1 MSAPFDRSLTGA
13 VDGGLGQDAGISPL
27 AGDEE
32 RVVESALR
40 PHSLTEFIGQPKV
53 SRQLALVL
61 EGAKRRG
68 RPPDHVL
75 LSGPPGLGKTSLALI
90 IGSELGTSVKITSG
104 PAIER
109 SGDLAAMLS
118 NLAPG
123 DVLFI
128 DEIHRIARPAEEL
141 LYMAMEDFRVDVV
154 VGKGPGATAIP
165 LEISPFTLVGA
176 TTRAGLLTGPLRDRF
191 GFVGQM
197 EFYEPAELQ
206 QVLRRSADLL
216 GVELTEDG
224 SAEIAGRSR
233 GTPRIANRL
242 LRRVRDYAEVEA
254 DGRVT
259 REVAMAALA
268 LYDVDVLGLDRL
280 DRAVLD
286 ALVARFGGGPV
297 GVATLAVAV
306 GEEPNTV
313 EEVCEPFLVRAGL
326 LARTPRGRVATE
338 AAWHHLGYPLPAGGT
353 WLGGAG
359 GGSTGTPSTP
369 GASSE
374 PLFDAQTAGRWRGT
388 RPATAARVRPVARAP
403 CMSGNEATDAPERSH
418 PGPHPPRSS
427 TRGRE
432 AHLSWSS
439 TFRSSSS
446 RSWRSCCSC
455 CPHDSASACRSRRRR
470 CRSP

>member
-1 MSAPFDRSLTGA
+1 MVTSPFDRPLSGSIA
-13 VDGGLGQDAGISPL
+13 DALGQDTSVSPQ

-40 PHSLTEFIGQPKV
+40 PHSLHDFIGQPKV
-53 SRQLALVL
+53 ARQLALVL

-165 LEISPFTLVGA
+165 LEINPFTLVGA

-206 QVLRRSADLL
+206 LVLERSAELL
-216 GVELTEDG
+216 GVELTADG

-259 REVAMAALA
+259 REVARAALA

-280 DRAVLD
+280 DRAVLE
-286 ALVARFGGGPV
+286 ALVVRFHGGPV
-297 GVATLAVAV
+297 GVSTLAVAV

-338 AAWHHLGYPLPAGGT
+338 AAWRHLGRPLPKGGLPLGSPSAG
-353 WLGGAG
+353 
-359 GGSTGTPSTP
+359 SDVVPD
-369 GASSE
+369 
-374 PLFDAQTAGRWRGT
+374 PLFE
-388 RPATAARVRPVARAP
+388 V
-403 CMSGNEATDAPERSH
+403 
-418 PGPHPPRSS
+418 
-427 TRGRE
+427 
-432 AHLSWSS
+432 
-439 TFRSSSS
+439 
-446 RSWRSCCSC
+446 
-455 CPHDSASACRSRRRR
+455 
-470 CRSP
+470 

>member
-1 MSAPFDRSLTGA
+1 MSGPFDRGLAGA
-13 VDGGLGQDAGISPL
+13 PAEGYSRDFSVEAA

-40 PHSLTEFIGQPKV
+40 PHSLADFIGQPKV
-53 SRQLALVL
+53 ARQLDLVL

-90 IGSELGTSVKITSG
+90 IGSELGTAVKITSG

-118 NLAPG
+118 NLGHG

-165 LEISPFTLVGA
+165 LEINPFTLVGA

-197 EFYEPAELQ
+197 EFYDTADLER
-206 QVLRRSADLL
+206 VLARSADLL
-216 GVELTEDG
+216 GVELTPAG

-242 LRRVRDYAEVEA
+242 LRRVRDYAEVRA
-254 DGRVT
+254 DGRIT
-259 REVAMAALA
+259 FEVAQAALA
-268 LYDVDVLGLDRL
+268 LYDVDDLGLDRL
-280 DRAVLD
+280 DRSVLD
-286 ALVARFGGGPV
+286 ALVTKFGGGPV

-306 GEEPNTV
+306 GEEPHTV

-338 AAWHHLGYPLPAGGT
+338 AAFRHLGHPVPRGGVALSGGT
-353 WLGGAG
+353 GDSPPDG
-359 GGSTGTPSTP
+359 PSSQT
-369 GASSE
+369 
-374 PLFDAQTAGRWRGT
+374 LFDA
-388 RPATAARVRPVARAP
+388 
-403 CMSGNEATDAPERSH
+403 
-418 PGPHPPRSS
+418 
-427 TRGRE
+427 
-432 AHLSWSS
+432 
-439 TFRSSSS
+439 
-446 RSWRSCCSC
+446 
-455 CPHDSASACRSRRRR
+455 
-470 CRSP
+470 

>member
-1 MSAPFDRSLTGA
+1 MSAPFDRAMTGE
-13 VDGGLGQDAGISPL
+13 VDGTLGQDAAVSPQ

-40 PHSLTEFIGQPKV
+40 PHSLHDFIGQPKV
-53 SRQLALVL
+53 ARQLALVL

-118 NLAPG
+118 NLSPG

-197 EFYEPAELQ
+197 EFYEPGELQ
-206 QVLRRSADLL
+206 QVLRRSAALL

-259 REVAMAALA
+259 RDVAQAALA

-280 DRAVLD
+280 DRAVLE
-286 ALVARFGGGPV
+286 ALVVRFGGGPV

-338 AAWHHLGYPLPAGGT
+338 AAWRHLGHPLPQGGALLGGGT
-353 WLGGAG
+353 AAP
-359 GGSTGTPSTP
+359 THP
-369 GASSE
+369 GPSSE
-374 PLFDAQTAGRWRGT
+374 PLFGA
-388 RPATAARVRPVARAP
+388 
-403 CMSGNEATDAPERSH
+403 
-418 PGPHPPRSS
+418 
-427 TRGRE
+427 
-432 AHLSWSS
+432 
-439 TFRSSSS
+439 
-446 RSWRSCCSC
+446 
-455 CPHDSASACRSRRRR
+455 
-470 CRSP
+470 

>member
-1 MSAPFDRSLTGA
+1 MSNPFDIPMTAELSEGYGHDFSVSA
-13 VDGGLGQDAGISPL
+13 Q

-40 PHSLTEFIGQPKV
+40 PHSLGDFIGQPKV
-53 SRQLALVL
+53 ARQLDLVL

-165 LEISPFTLVGA
+165 LEINPFTLVGA

-197 EFYEPAELQ
+197 EFYEPEELQ
-206 QVLRRSADLL
+206 RVLARSASLL
-216 GVELTEDG
+216 GVELTDEG

-242 LRRVRDYAEVEA
+242 LRRVRDFAEVKA

-259 REVAMAALA
+259 LEVARAALA
-268 LYDVDVLGLDRL
+268 LYDVDELGLDRL
-280 DRAVLD
+280 DRSVLD
-286 ALVARFGGGPV
+286 ALVTKFGGGPV

-306 GEEPNTV
+306 GEEPHTV

-338 AAWHHLGYPLPAGGT
+338 AAWRHLGIPVPR
-353 WLGGAG
+353 GAG
-359 GGSTGTPSTP
+359 ILGSLPGVPRTP
-369 GASSE
+369 GSSSE
-374 PLFDAQTAGRWRGT
+374 TLFDA
-388 RPATAARVRPVARAP
+388 
-403 CMSGNEATDAPERSH
+403 
-418 PGPHPPRSS
+418 
-427 TRGRE
+427 
-432 AHLSWSS
+432 
-439 TFRSSSS
+439 
-446 RSWRSCCSC
+446 
-455 CPHDSASACRSRRRR
+455 
-470 CRSP
+470 

>member
-1 MSAPFDRSLTGA
+1 MVTNPFDIPMTAELA
-13 VDGGLGQDAGISPL
+13 DGYGRDFSVSAQ

-40 PHSLTEFIGQPKV
+40 PHSLGDFIGQPKV
-53 SRQLALVL
+53 ARQLDLVL

-68 RPPDHVL
+68 RPPDQVL
-75 LSGPPGLGKTSLALI
+75 LSAPPGLGKTSLALI

-118 NLAPG
+118 NLAAG

-165 LEISPFTLVGA
+165 LEINPFTLVGA
-176 TTRAGLLTGPLRDRF
+176 TTRAGLLTGPLRDGF

-197 EFYEPAELQ
+197 EVYEPAELQ
-206 QVLRRSADLL
+206 QVLRRSAELL

-259 REVAMAALA
+259 REVAQAALA

-280 DRAVLD
+280 DRAVLEV
-286 ALVARFGGGPV
+286 LVVRFHGGPV
-297 GVATLAVAV
+297 GVSTLAVAV
-306 GEEPNTV
+306 GEESNTV

-326 LARTPRGRVATE
+326 LARTPRDRVATE
-338 AAWHHLGYPLPAGGT
+338 AAWRHLGRPLPKGGLP
-353 WLGGAG
+353 LGGPPAG
-359 GGSTGTPSTP
+359 PDVVP
-369 GASSE
+369 D
-374 PLFDAQTAGRWRGT
+374 PLFE
-388 RPATAARVRPVARAP
+388 V
-403 CMSGNEATDAPERSH
+403 
-418 PGPHPPRSS
+418 
-427 TRGRE
+427 
-432 AHLSWSS
+432 
-439 TFRSSSS
+439 
-446 RSWRSCCSC
+446 
-455 CPHDSASACRSRRRR
+455 
-470 CRSP
+470 

>member
-1 MSAPFDRSLTGA
+1 MSNPFDIPMSAELAEGYGRDFSVSA
-13 VDGGLGQDAGISPL
+13 A

-40 PHSLTEFIGQPKV
+40 PHSLADFIGQPKV
-53 SRQLALVL
+53 ARQLDLVL

-118 NLAPG
+118 NLGPG

-206 QVLRRSADLL
+206 LVLARSAALL
-216 GVELTEDG
+216 GVELTEEG

-242 LRRVRDYAEVEA
+242 LRRVRDFAEVKA

-259 REVAMAALA
+259 REVARAALA
-268 LYDVDVLGLDRL
+268 LYDVDELGLDRL
-280 DRAVLD
+280 DRSVLD
-286 ALVARFGGGPV
+286 ALVTKFGGGPV

-338 AAWHHLGYPLPAGGT
+338 AAWRHLGHPVPRGVGILGSLPGV
-353 WLGGAG
+353 
-359 GGSTGTPSTP
+359 PHTP
-369 GASSE
+369 GSSSE
-374 PLFDAQTAGRWRGT
+374 TLFDA
-388 RPATAARVRPVARAP
+388 
-403 CMSGNEATDAPERSH
+403 
-418 PGPHPPRSS
+418 
-427 TRGRE
+427 
-432 AHLSWSS
+432 
-439 TFRSSSS
+439 
-446 RSWRSCCSC
+446 
-455 CPHDSASACRSRRRR
+455 
-470 CRSP
+470 

>member
-1 MSAPFDRSLTGA
+1 MSNPFDIPMTAELSEGYGHDFSVSA
-13 VDGGLGQDAGISPL
+13 Q

-40 PHSLTEFIGQPKV
+40 PHSLGDFIGQPKV
-53 SRQLALVL
+53 ARQLDLVL

-165 LEISPFTLVGA
+165 LEINPFTLVGA

-197 EFYEPAELQ
+197 EFYEPEELQ
-206 QVLRRSADLL
+206 RVLARSASLL
-216 GVELTEDG
+216 GVELTDEG

-242 LRRVRDYAEVEA
+242 LRRVRDFAEVKA

-259 REVAMAALA
+259 LEVARAALA
-268 LYDVDVLGLDRL
+268 LYDVDELGLDRL
-280 DRAVLD
+280 DRSVLD
-286 ALVARFGGGPV
+286 ALVTKFGGGPV

-306 GEEPNTV
+306 GEEPHTV

-338 AAWHHLGYPLPAGGT
+338 AAWRHLGIPVPR
-353 WLGGAG
+353 GAG
-359 GGSTGTPSTP
+359 ILGSLPGVPHTP
-369 GASSE
+369 GSSSE
-374 PLFDAQTAGRWRGT
+374 TLFDA
-388 RPATAARVRPVARAP
+388 
-403 CMSGNEATDAPERSH
+403 
-418 PGPHPPRSS
+418 
-427 TRGRE
+427 
-432 AHLSWSS
+432 
-439 TFRSSSS
+439 
-446 RSWRSCCSC
+446 
-455 CPHDSASACRSRRRR
+455 
-470 CRSP
+470 